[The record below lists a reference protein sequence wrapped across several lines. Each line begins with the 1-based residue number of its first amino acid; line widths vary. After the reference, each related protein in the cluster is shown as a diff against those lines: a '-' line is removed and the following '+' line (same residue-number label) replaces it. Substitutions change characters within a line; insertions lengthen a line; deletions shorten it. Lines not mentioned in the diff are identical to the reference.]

1 MLTASL
7 VSVVDISSLLTALGW
22 EQTILHC
29 HHRYTLGFSLRESVS
44 VYGEFTGM
52 NLQLLNVSQHPVFDV
67 WRARVLRYSS
77 QAYCVCRILF
87 EMNCS
92 VHFSGEEVLIILT

>member
-1 MLTASL
+1 
-7 VSVVDISSLLTALGW
+7 
-22 EQTILHC
+22 
-29 HHRYTLGFSLRESVS
+29 
-44 VYGEFTGM
+44 M

-92 VHFSGEEVLIILT
+92 VHFSGEEVLIMLTLKSSVVLQICRQLTKLFRSFQLLLFLNFTIDLMLPFQ

>member
-1 MLTASL
+1 
-7 VSVVDISSLLTALGW
+7 
-22 EQTILHC
+22 
-29 HHRYTLGFSLRESVS
+29 
-44 VYGEFTGM
+44 M